1 MAFTEIGANTLDGAY
16 SISNSARFE
25 DGDSPYLSLS
35 HGANGNS
42 KIMTWSFWTKIGNL
56 GINKYLFGHS
66 SVDDACFIN
75 NSDQLRLYINNSS
88 DGNMITDMLFRD
100 PSAWYHIVIAMDTS
114 QSTAANRVKFYVNGS
129 AATLGTATYPDQ
141 NYDLTGLNTSTNNQY
156 IGREKG
162 GNYFDGYISEF
173 HFIDG
178 TQKAASDFGETNDN
192 GVWVPKKYSGSYGTN
207 GYFLEFKQTGTSAD
221 ASGKGA
227 DTSGNTN
234 HFDDNNMTAEDITTD
249 TPTNNFCTMNPL
261 VPTTDVTFSEGNLK
275 MAFTNSGKGSC
286 LSTIGMTNG
295 KWYFENKA
303 ETVGGGTMEGIFGEG
318 VDIDAWPSYLD
329 GVGVI
334 SPNGYKSV
342 NGTETAYGDSYTDGD
357 IVSVALD
364 LTNDKI
370 YWAKNGT
377 WMNSGDPTSGS
388 TGTGALSLTD
398 GKTWFA
404 GFADGSGSTA
414 GASIMNFG
422 NPPYAN
428 SSSVADANGYGA
440 FEYAPPSGYYA
451 LCTKNLAEFGG

>member
-207 GYFLEFKQTGTSAD
+207 GYFLEFKQTGTSAN
-221 ASGKGA
+221 ASGIGA
-227 DTSGNTN
+227 DTSGNGN
-234 HFDDNNMTAEDITTD
+234 HLTPAKLAAIDITTD
-249 TPTNNFCTMNPL
+249 TPMNNF
-261 VPTTDVTFSEGNLK
+261 
-275 MAFTNSGKGSC
+275 
-286 LSTIGMTNG
+286 
-295 KWYFENKA
+295 
-303 ETVGGGTMEGIFGEG
+303 
-318 VDIDAWPSYLD
+318 
-329 GVGVI
+329 
-334 SPNGYKSV
+334 
-342 NGTETAYGDSYTDGD
+342 
-357 IVSVALD
+357 
-364 LTNDKI
+364 
-370 YWAKNGT
+370 
-377 WMNSGDPTSGS
+377 
-388 TGTGALSLTD
+388 
-398 GKTWFA
+398 
-404 GFADGSGSTA
+404 
-414 GASIMNFG
+414 
-422 NPPYAN
+422 
-428 SSSVADANGYGA
+428 
-440 FEYAPPSGYYA
+440 
-451 LCTKNLAEFGG
+451 

>member
-1 MAFTEIGANTLDGAY
+1 
-16 SISNSARFE
+16 
-25 DGDSPYLSLS
+25 
-35 HGANGNS
+35 
-42 KIMTWSFWTKIGNL
+42 
-56 GINKYLFGHS
+56 
-66 SVDDACFIN
+66 
-75 NSDQLRLYINNSS
+75 
-88 DGNMITDMLFRD
+88 
-100 PSAWYHIVIAMDTS
+100 
-114 QSTAANRVKFYVNGS
+114 
-129 AATLGTATYPDQ
+129 
-141 NYDLTGLNTSTNNQY
+141 
-156 IGREKG
+156 
-162 GNYFDGYISEF
+162 
-173 HFIDG
+173 
-178 TQKAASDFGETNDN
+178 
-192 GVWVPKKYSGSYGTN
+192 
-207 GYFLEFKQTGTSAD
+207 
-221 ASGKGA
+221 
-227 DTSGNTN
+227 
-234 HFDDNNMTAEDITTD
+234 
-249 TPTNNFCTMNPL
+249 
-261 VPTTDVTFSEGNLK
+261 
-275 MAFTNSGKGSC
+275 
-286 LSTIGMTNG
+286 MTNG

-303 ETVGGGTMEGIFGEG
+303 ETVGGGTMVGIFGEG
-318 VDIDAWPSYLD
+318 VDIDAWPLYLD
-329 GVGVI
+329 GIGVI

-451 LCTKNLAEFGG
+451 LCTKNLAEYG

>member
-178 TQKAASDFGETNDN
+178 TLKAASDFGETNDN

-207 GYFLEFKQTGTSAD
+207 GYFFEFKQTGTSAD

-303 ETVGGGTMEGIFGEG
+303 ETVGGGTMVGIFGEG
-318 VDIDAWPSYLD
+318 VDIDAWPLYLD
-329 GVGVI
+329 GIGVI

-342 NGTETAYGDSYTDGD
+342 NGTETSYGDSYTDDD
-357 IVSVALD
+357 IVSVAVD
-364 LTNDKI
+364 LTNNKI
-370 YWAKNGT
+370 YWAKNGA

-388 TGTGALSLTD
+388 TGTGALSLTAD
-398 GKTWFA
+398 KTWFA
-404 GFADGSGSTA
+404 GFADGSTSTS

-422 NPPYAN
+422 NPSYTN

-451 LCTKNLAEFGG
+451 LCTKNLAEYG

>member
-1 MAFTEIGANTLDGAY
+1 MAFLIGGANTESAAY
-16 SISNSARFE
+16 EIDNSLKFYNS
-25 DGDSPYLSLS
+25 DSPYLSLS

-303 ETVGGGTMEGIFGEG
+303 ITVGGGTMVGIFGES
-318 VDIDAWPSYLD
+318 VDIDAWPLYLD
-329 GVGVI
+329 GIGVI

-342 NGTETAYGDSYTDGD
+342 NGTETSYGDSYTDDD
-357 IVSVALD
+357 IVSVAVD
-364 LTNDKI
+364 LTNNKI
-370 YWAKNGT
+370 YWAKNGA

-388 TGTGALSLTD
+388 TGTGALSLTAD
-398 GKTWFA
+398 KTWFA
-404 GFADGSGSTA
+404 GFADGSTSTS

-451 LCTKNLAEFGG
+451 LCTKNLAEYG

>member
-303 ETVGGGTMEGIFGEG
+303 ITVGGGTMVGIFGEG
-318 VDIDAWPSYLD
+318 VDIDAWPLYLD
-329 GVGVI
+329 GIGVI

-342 NGTETAYGDSYTDGD
+342 NGTETSYGDSYTDDD
-357 IVSVALD
+357 IVSVAVD
-364 LTNDKI
+364 LTNNKI
-370 YWAKNGT
+370 YWAKNGV

-388 TGTGALSLTD
+388 TGTGALSLTAD
-398 GKTWFA
+398 KTWFA
-404 GFADGSGSTA
+404 GFADGSTSTS

-422 NPPYAN
+422 NPTYAN

-451 LCTKNLAEFGG
+451 LCTKNLAEYG

>member
-1 MAFTEIGANTLDGAY
+1 MAFVEVAANTLDDAY

-25 DGDSPYLSLS
+25 DGDSPYLSFS
-35 HGANGNS
+35 QGANGNS

-56 GINKYLFGHS
+56 GINKYLFGNS

-303 ETVGGGTMEGIFGEG
+303 ITVGGGTMVGIFGES
-318 VDIDAWPSYLD
+318 VDIDAWPLYLD
-329 GVGVI
+329 GIGVI

-342 NGTETAYGDSYTDGD
+342 IGTETSYGDSYTDDD
-357 IVSVALD
+357 IVSVAVD
-364 LTNDKI
+364 LTNNKI
-370 YWAKNGT
+370 YWAKNGV

-388 TGTGALSLTD
+388 TGTGALSLTAD
-398 GKTWFA
+398 KTWFA
-404 GFADGSGSTA
+404 GFADGSTSTS

-451 LCTKNLAEFGG
+451 LCTKNLAEYG